1 MITTNVETQTL
12 ANSSAIRTE
21 VGSQANSASYRVGY
35 GVPHEIVE
43 GGSPDAGEEIN
54 SAVEESALSR
64 LTDFLKGDNSL
75 YLIPVN
81 LQNTN
86 VQDPQ
91 TLAGF
96 CDDSRLNALVAPTY
110 SWHLTGGPRI
120 NGYGRTVG
128 YEGEASV
135 TMNFFVFD
143 CYGGPFFFG
152 QKTKSEN
159 RYFAHRTPDREIV
172 DMANDLLDHLMD
184 DFSTAK
190 ATRAAAWSN
199 LLKTGIAIDPNDTTL
214 HSMMFY
220 KKVPEGFQVVT
231 VVPNGPADKAGVQK
245 QDIILRVNDL
255 DASALTLDEL
265 KMAMQRET
273 FTLDLQRPGGQVM
286 VTVHPQKYTEIV
298 RILRH

>member
-1 MITTNVETQTL
+1 
-12 ANSSAIRTE
+12 
-21 VGSQANSASYRVGY
+21 
-35 GVPHEIVE
+35 
-43 GGSPDAGEEIN
+43 
-54 SAVEESALSR
+54 
-64 LTDFLKGDNSL
+64 
-75 YLIPVN
+75 
-81 LQNTN
+81 
-86 VQDPQ
+86 
-91 TLAGF
+91 
-96 CDDSRLNALVAPTY
+96 
-110 SWHLTGGPRI
+110 
-120 NGYGRTVG
+120 
-128 YEGEASV
+128 
-135 TMNFFVFD
+135 
-143 CYGGPFFFG
+143 
-152 QKTKSEN
+152 
-159 RYFAHRTPDREIV
+159 
-172 DMANDLLDHLMD
+172 MANDLLDHLMD